1 MKNIKNKP
9 FNTFDNI
16 IITKLNL
23 LTIYDDSMMTV
34 YQLSDRL
41 MRINFLSRED
51 LEEVEDQSLY
61 KFTKSDTESLNLLS
75 FVPVDWNREFVNA
88 MYNGNKKGNIKMR
101 KDKFGDITPNN
112 INLSRKLF
120 EQKFE
125 VYLHEG

>member
-16 IITKLNL
+16 IITKLNP

-51 LEEVEDQSLY
+51 LEEVKDQSLY
-61 KFTKSDTESLNLLS
+61 KFTKSDIEALNLLS
-75 FVPVDWNREFVNA
+75 FVPVDWNREFV
-88 MYNGNKKGNIKMR
+88 KK
-101 KDKFGDITPNN
+101 F
-112 INLSRKLF
+112 
-120 EQKFE
+120 
-125 VYLHEG
+125 

>member
-16 IITKLNL
+16 IITKLNP

-61 KFTKSDTESLNLLS
+61 KFTKSDIEALNLLS
-75 FVPVDWNREFVNA
+75 FVPVDWNRDFINA
-88 MYNGNKKGNIKMR
+88 MYNGKRKGNIKMR
-101 KDKFGDITPNN
+101 KDKFGDIIPNN
-112 INLSRKLF
+112 INLSKKLF
-120 EQKFE
+120 EEKF
-125 VYLHEG
+125 GGR